1 MKPNNTKYQLGFFKW
16 NYLLYLIAAAG
27 LINQFIIEPQREGD
41 SDRAFFSIPEGS
53 KFTLDEEVKMMNKVL
68 PKMIR
73 DGLRME
79 KVLFQK
85 RNLYYT
91 YTYTN
96 WLVAELDISAST
108 SPFFQGVIKMIC
120 VEKGSRSLLDEG
132 RDLVYTLRDKE
143 SKLIRKVSFD
153 KSDCI

>member
-1 MKPNNTKYQLGFFKW
+1 
-16 NYLLYLIAAAG
+16 
-27 LINQFIIEPQREGD
+27 
-41 SDRAFFSIPEGS
+41 
-53 KFTLDEEVKMMNKVL
+53 
-68 PKMIR
+68 
-73 DGLRME
+73 ME

-108 SPFFQGVIKMIC
+108 SPFFREVIKIIC
-120 VEKGSRSLLDEG
+120 VEKGPRSLLDEG

-153 KSDCI
+153 KSDCA